1 MIVKTSEIN
10 SSVIMLISVNRNLQV
25 DLLLLEI
32 NFTYA
37 RIEMI

>member
-10 SSVIMLISVNRNLQV
+10 SSVKMLISVNRNLQV

-37 RIEMI
+37 RIEII

>member
-1 MIVKTSEIN
+1 VKTSEIN

>member
-10 SSVIMLISVNRNLQV
+10 SSVKMLISVNRNLQV